1 MPERRS
7 VEARAVTWNRYRGD
21 RDAGCMVKDRQSFLA
36 PIKPAGEQEWES
48 TTRSVIW
55 CNVTQSWE
63 CQPIAFAMFS
73 WLEAGP
79 GSHSQ
84 REGIIQAMN
93 IRRQGSWGTT
103 LGSVHHCP
111 QTFIGATSQEYLS
124 RRFYQHQSSD
134 FSCHLWDANDILCPM
149 AIAYKC
155 WRIQDLLVFIYFW
168 KYYMVMETFQ
178 TVQTRIST
186 KDRFSSSFPF
196 TNPIL
201 LLRSYLW
208 KWFLD
213 SVWYQNYHHF
223 RKTKA
228 PSVQEKI
235 GVVLELFSY
244 LVFWS
249 SQGEDERVRASLKGQ
264 EGRQGSCKGGL
275 QSALLSCD
283 LNSKVQW

>member
-7 VEARAVTWNRYRGD
+7 VEARAVTWNHYRGD

-63 CQPIAFAMFS
+63 WQPIAFAMFS

-134 FSCHLWDANDILCPM
+134 FLCHLWDAKDILCPM

-155 WRIQDLLVFIYFW
+155 WRIQDLLVFVYFW

-186 KDRFSSSFPF
+186 KDRFSSFFPF
-196 TNPIL
+196 INPIL

-213 SVWYQNYHHF
+213 SVWLSKLSSF
-223 RKTKA
+223 
-228 PSVQEKI
+228 QENKSTI
-235 GVVLELFSY
+235 CPRENWSCPGVVQLFS
-244 LVFWS
+244 F
-249 SQGEDERVRASLKGQ
+249 LKFPRWRWKSKRFIKGARGATGQ
-264 EGRQGSCKGGL
+264 QQRWPPVCPAVLWLKQ
-275 QSALLSCD
+275 
-283 LNSKVQW
+283 